1 MYSNLTLDDEENDNI
16 LEFWSHHS
24 KSFLVISTIVC
35 DIFAI
40 PALNTMIER
49 LFSISKNSV
58 KDKRTRLS
66 MEKIDKLMFL
76 RKNFNFLKTLFN
88 QNLNGNEEN
97 QGKQKNDESSSKS
110 PEKEIE
116 KSKIVEN
123 DIIPFQQKEN
133 NF

>member
-49 LFSISKNSV
+49 LFSISKNSIT
-58 KDKRTRLS
+58 DKRTRLG

-88 QNLNGNEEN
+88 QNLNGNEQN
-97 QGKQKNDESSSKS
+97 QEKRENDESSSKS
-110 PEKEIE
+110 PK
-116 KSKIVEN
+116 KR
-123 DIIPFQQKEN
+123 
-133 NF
+133 